1 MNALAHLVQQTL
13 NPPRRPARTD
23 PLSITYTVQRTYT
36 PAGRTRE
43 ILAFLRERGSATT
56 REIAAAG
63 GIDARQVG
71 TMMRAALN
79 AGAVRHVGE
88 AVWEWCE

>member
-13 NPPRRPARTD
+13 NPPLRPSRLD
-23 PLSITYTVQRTYT
+23 PLSITYTVERTYT
-36 PAGRTRE
+36 PEGRTRE
-43 ILAFLRERGSATT
+43 MLAFLRERGSATT

-63 GIDARQVG
+63 GIDARQVW
-71 TMMRAALN
+71 TMMRPAMH
-79 AGAVRHVGE
+79 AGAVRYVGE